1 MAEERSE
8 EKFRPGQTFLIGLAF
23 FTTFTWSLYNTQVNQ
38 ALDNYFEGFLLA
50 GFTVGIIMA
59 IDNIIGVIIQPIM
72 GNISDNTRTKY
83 GRRMPYIVVGVILSA
98 IFFALIPTGFPTDYP
113 APNSGGSNEL
123 WLLLVWVFC
132 FGISMGFYRSQAVAL
147 MPDFVKPV
155 NRSKGNA
162 IINIMGG
169 IGAIIAF
176 TLGSLVDINVY
187 LPFIIAAI
195 LMVIAMIVLFFTIHE
210 TESYSYQLL
219 LGVEQSGDRVKE
231 EKEKLTLIESFKD
244 IFKEKDKS
252 TLFILLA
259 IFFWFVG
266 YQGME
271 SLFSIYAGSGPN
283 GVLLFSPGMASL
295 IFNFV
300 AIPFVLAAFPLSL
313 LANKIGRRTC
323 IKIGLTIMI
332 VALIIGFLSRTQ
344 ILTIIIL
351 VFFGIGWAFV
361 NINSIVIVWELAPS
375 IKKIGT
381 YTGLYYFFS
390 VLAAIFGPAMLGILR
405 DVFGKESLLI
415 DGAIFLIIAFIMMFF
430 VKRGEVELTDEE
442 KLARQ
447 KAIAEL

>member
-1 MAEERSE
+1 MTEEKSN
-8 EKFRPGQTFLIGLAF
+8 EKFRAGQTFLIGLAF

-38 ALDNYFEGFLLA
+38 QLDIYFAGFALA

-72 GNISDNTRTKY
+72 GNLSDNTRTKY
-83 GRRMPYIVVGVILSA
+83 GRRIPYIVIGVILSA
-98 IFFALIPTGFPTDYP
+98 IFFALIPTGFETQ
-113 APNSGGSNEL
+113 L
-123 WLLLVWVFC
+123 WILLVWIFC

-155 NRSKGNA
+155 HRSKANA

-169 IGAIIAF
+169 IGAIFAF
-176 TLGSLVDINVY
+176 SLSLVSDAIGLQY
-187 LPFIIAAI
+187 TFIIASI
-195 LMVIAMIVLFFTIHE
+195 VMVIAMVVLILTVNE
-210 TESYSYQLL
+210 NKAYSYKLL
-219 LGVEQSGDRVKE
+219 LEEEASEGRKVKE
-231 EKEKLTLIESFKD
+231 EKEKLTLVQSFKD
-244 IFKEKDKS
+244 IFKEEDKS
-252 TLFILLA
+252 TLIMLFA

-271 SLFSIYAGSGPN
+271 ALFSIYAGSGPN
-283 GVLLFSPGMASL
+283 GVLGLSSGLAGF

-300 AIPFVLAAFPLSL
+300 AIPFIIAAFPLSL
-313 LANKIGRRTC
+313 LANKIGRRKC
-323 IKIGLTIMI
+323 IKIGLVIMI
-332 VALIIGFLSRTQ
+332 VALLLGFLIRTQ
-344 ILTIIIL
+344 TITFIIL

-361 NINSIVIVWELAPS
+361 NVNSIVIIWELAPS

-390 VLAAIFGPAMLGILR
+390 VLAAIFGPALLGIFR

-415 DGAIFLIIAFIMMFF
+415 DGAIFLIIAFVLMFF

-447 KAIAEL
+447 QKIAEL